1 MIDQTVLEAF
11 NSRVQVNLNNIKE
24 MKPSQ
29 LDQIKANGSEAEAL
43 LANKQLALFV
53 HITKFDLTDQLTNIV
68 GHTADDNNRR
78 IAISNQLAGL
88 TSFIDTLKRAVYYK
102 NRVVT
107 MQTKPSEPALNIK
120 EVL

>member
-11 NSRVQVNLNNIKE
+11 NSRVQVNPNNIKE
-24 MKPSQ
+24 MKASQ
-29 LDQIKANGSEAEAL
+29 LDQIKGNGSEAESL
-43 LANKQLALFV
+43 LSNKQLALFI

-68 GHTADDNNRR
+68 GHSQDDNNRR

-107 MQTKPSEPALNIK
+107 MQTNPAAPTHNIK

>member
-11 NSRVQVNLNNIKE
+11 NSRVQVNPNNIKE
-24 MKPSQ
+24 MKASQ
-29 LDQIKANGSEAEAL
+29 LDQIKGNGSEAESL
-43 LANKQLALFV
+43 LSNKQLALFI

-68 GHTADDNNRR
+68 GHSQDDNNRR

-107 MQTKPSEPALNIK
+107 MQTTAAPTHNIK